1 MKRSLVLLF
10 MCFTFFCVY
19 SNGQA
24 ESGRASVSN
33 VINSDSYAASSYLD
47 LDTIIDDYEYP
58 YTIDEEKTIDFNI
71 APSIHES
78 LLIGGNIDIQVA
90 FKTNEKD
97 FFRKSDINYVL
108 FFNDND
114 LLSNDEY
121 IRSIQT
127 SLRKVLSEKS
137 QRTQIY
143 LFSMKDLTVKP
154 INTIDAVSGNIEVLR
169 DEAVANDAESNR
181 DSRDDL
187 EKLLSNLPESS
198 LPYKILWAFD
208 KPIAENAKEFD
219 DLFGI
224 IAGLVDSDT
233 EISFTGHNENFR
245 ANTVNRVIDV
255 FGGNSYY
262 FSSPRDLAD
271 VINDDFQYY
280 SYQAISDLDIKI
292 YGLSNFAP
300 DIISHRFYKSMGCNE
315 NHTILSNLQ
324 LPPQKSIELDSEKI
338 SEMPKAF
345 VMISY
350 FDHKDNMKKYLSE
363 EIYINYTND
372 YAKMMRSQES
382 FVLRNRTILTTFEL
396 INNIPDKLRYNN
408 YPETLVEIASQIEN
422 LEDINIVFDDSM
434 IREDID
440 LLKKYRTI
448 IYENKDDIFK
458 SIKLFSDL
466 RNKDY

>member
-1 MKRSLVLLF
+1 MLLF
-10 MCFTFFCVY
+10 LSFTLFCVY

-24 ESGRASVSN
+24 ESGRASVTD
-33 VINSDSYAASSYLD
+33 VINNDSYVASSYLD
-47 LDTIIDDYEYP
+47 LDTIIDDYKYP
-58 YTIDEEKTIDFNI
+58 YTIDEEKTIDFI
-71 APSIHES
+71 ITPSFHES

-90 FKTNEKD
+90 FKTNEED
-97 FFRKSDINYVL
+97 FFQKSDINYVL

-121 IRSIQT
+121 IQSIQA
-127 SLRKVLSEKS
+127 SLSKIISEKT

-143 LFSMKDLTVKP
+143 LFSMKDLKLNP
-154 INTIDAVSGNIEVLR
+154 INSIDTISRNIEILR
-169 DEAVANDAESNR
+169 DEAIANDAESNR
-181 DSRDDL
+181 DSRKDL

-208 KPIAENAKEFD
+208 KPIAEKAMDFD

-224 IAGLVDSDT
+224 IAGLKDSDT

-245 ANTVNRVIDV
+245 VNTVNRVLDE

-271 VINDDFQYY
+271 VISDDFQYY
-280 SYQAISDLDIKI
+280 SYQTISDLDIKI
-292 YGLSNFAP
+292 YNLSNFTP

-324 LPPQKSIELDSEKI
+324 LPPQKNIELDSENI
-338 SEMPKAF
+338 SKMPKAY

-350 FDHKDNMKKYLSE
+350 YDHKENVKKFLSE
-363 EIYINYTND
+363 EIFINYTND
-372 YAKMMRSQES
+372 YSKMMRSQES
-382 FVLRNRTILTTFEL
+382 YVLRNRTILTTFEL
-396 INNIPDKLRYNN
+396 INNIPDMLRYNN
-408 YPETLVEIASQIEN
+408 YSGTLLEITSQIEN

-434 IREDID
+434 IREDIE

-448 IYENKDDIFK
+448 IYENRDDIFK

-466 RNKDY
+466 RKKDY